1 MGEANRRE
9 RKRAKGLLPAS
20 DTQVPRR
27 TFSNLAERTT
37 TNQRPVMKNINECR
51 RWIESHMDIVIDLV
65 RMYLGVGLF
74 VKGIYF
80 LMHQGELKKLLEGAD
95 NLAFGQGA
103 VAHYIIPVHLVGGLL
118 LAIGLL
124 TRLAALAQIPILIGA
139 IFYIWLPEV
148 LVFEQRQNL
157 EFSALVLFLLTL
169 IFVYGSGRFSVDYLI
184 TRKESRQTQ
193 AHSPA

>member
-1 MGEANRRE
+1 
-9 RKRAKGLLPAS
+9 
-20 DTQVPRR
+20 
-27 TFSNLAERTT
+27 
-37 TNQRPVMKNINECR
+37 MKNINECR

-169 IFVYGSGRFSVDYLI
+169 IFVYGAGRFSLDYLI

>member
-1 MGEANRRE
+1 
-9 RKRAKGLLPAS
+9 
-20 DTQVPRR
+20 
-27 TFSNLAERTT
+27 
-37 TNQRPVMKNINECR
+37 
-51 RWIESHMDIVIDLV
+51 MDIVIDLV

-103 VAHYIIPVHLVGGLL
+103 VAHYVIPVHLVGGLL

-169 IFVYGSGRFSVDYLI
+169 IFVYGAGRFSVDYLI

>member
-1 MGEANRRE
+1 
-9 RKRAKGLLPAS
+9 
-20 DTQVPRR
+20 
-27 TFSNLAERTT
+27 
-37 TNQRPVMKNINECR
+37 MKNINDCR

-169 IFVYGSGRFSVDYLI
+169 IFVYGAGRFSVDYLI

-193 AHSPA
+193 ARSPA

>member
-1 MGEANRRE
+1 
-9 RKRAKGLLPAS
+9 
-20 DTQVPRR
+20 
-27 TFSNLAERTT
+27 
-37 TNQRPVMKNINECR
+37 MKNITECR

-169 IFVYGSGRFSVDYLI
+169 IFVYGAGRFSVDYLI

>member
-1 MGEANRRE
+1 
-9 RKRAKGLLPAS
+9 
-20 DTQVPRR
+20 
-27 TFSNLAERTT
+27 
-37 TNQRPVMKNINECR
+37 MKNINDCR

-103 VAHYIIPVHLVGGLL
+103 VAHYVIPVHLVGGLL

-169 IFVYGSGRFSVDYLI
+169 IFVYGAGRFSVDYLI

>member
-1 MGEANRRE
+1 
-9 RKRAKGLLPAS
+9 
-20 DTQVPRR
+20 
-27 TFSNLAERTT
+27 
-37 TNQRPVMKNINECR
+37 MKNINDCR

-169 IFVYGSGRFSVDYLI
+169 IFVYGAGRISIDYLL
-184 TRKESRQTQ
+184 TKKESRQVHAQ
-193 AHSPA
+193 SAA

>member
-1 MGEANRRE
+1 
-9 RKRAKGLLPAS
+9 
-20 DTQVPRR
+20 
-27 TFSNLAERTT
+27 
-37 TNQRPVMKNINECR
+37 MKNINECK
-51 RWIESHMDIVIDLV
+51 RWLESRMDIVIDLV
-65 RMYLGVGLF
+65 RIYVGVGVF
-74 VKGIYF
+74 VKGLYF
-80 LMHQGELKKLLEGAD
+80 LMHQEELKRLLEGAD
-95 NLAFGQGA
+95 NLAFAQGA
-103 VAHYIIPVHLVGGLL
+103 VAHYVIPVHLVGGLL
-118 LAIGLL
+118 LTIGLL

-169 IFVYGSGRFSVDYLI
+169 IFVYGAGRFSVDYLI

>member
-1 MGEANRRE
+1 
-9 RKRAKGLLPAS
+9 
-20 DTQVPRR
+20 
-27 TFSNLAERTT
+27 
-37 TNQRPVMKNINECR
+37 MKNINDCR

-169 IFVYGSGRFSVDYLI
+169 IFVYGAGRFSVDYLI

>member
-1 MGEANRRE
+1 
-9 RKRAKGLLPAS
+9 
-20 DTQVPRR
+20 
-27 TFSNLAERTT
+27 
-37 TNQRPVMKNINECR
+37 MKNINECR

-169 IFVYGSGRFSVDYLI
+169 IFVYGAGRFSVDYLI
-184 TRKESRQTQ
+184 TRKESRQTR

>member
-1 MGEANRRE
+1 
-9 RKRAKGLLPAS
+9 
-20 DTQVPRR
+20 
-27 TFSNLAERTT
+27 
-37 TNQRPVMKNINECR
+37 MKNINECR

-103 VAHYIIPVHLVGGLL
+103 VAHYVIPVHLVGGLL

-169 IFVYGSGRFSVDYLI
+169 IFVYGAGRFSVDYLI

>member
-1 MGEANRRE
+1 
-9 RKRAKGLLPAS
+9 
-20 DTQVPRR
+20 
-27 TFSNLAERTT
+27 
-37 TNQRPVMKNINECR
+37 MKNINECR

-169 IFVYGSGRFSVDYLI
+169 IFVYGAGRFSVDYLI

>member
-1 MGEANRRE
+1 
-9 RKRAKGLLPAS
+9 
-20 DTQVPRR
+20 
-27 TFSNLAERTT
+27 
-37 TNQRPVMKNINECR
+37 MKNINECR
-51 RWIESHMDIVIDLV
+51 RWIESHMDIVIDLI

-169 IFVYGSGRFSVDYLI
+169 IFVYGAGRFSVDYLI